1 MNELLLFCTK
11 NVPFMFDND
20 VYQQRDGVAAGF
32 PLGPA
37 FPGIIMVDLEKYG
50 PLVERS
56 FMFLEKVCWWNFNI
70 C

>member
-11 NVPFMFDND
+11 NVPFMFDSD
-20 VYQQRDGVAAGF
+20 VYQQRDGVAPA
-32 PLGPA
+32 LGPA

-56 FMFLEKVCWWNFNI
+56 FIFLEKVC
-70 C
+70 

>member
-1 MNELLLFCTK
+1 
-11 NVPFMFDND
+11 MFDSD
-20 VYQQRDGVAAGF
+20 VYQQRDGVAPGS

-56 FMFLEKVCWWNFNI
+56 FIFLEKVC
-70 C
+70 